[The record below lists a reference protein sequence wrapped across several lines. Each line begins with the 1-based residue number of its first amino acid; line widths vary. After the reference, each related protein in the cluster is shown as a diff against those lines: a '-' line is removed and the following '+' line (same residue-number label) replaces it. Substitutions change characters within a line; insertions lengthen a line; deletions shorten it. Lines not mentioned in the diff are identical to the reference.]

1 MMNDAEAIR
10 KIVEPV
16 APVEPNLLCEDL
28 HTVFAQRRA
37 DSLVVL
43 SNGIPIGFISY
54 RKVADIFSNQFGY
67 AVYQRL
73 PISELMVPDFLTV
86 DVNDSISEIVESA
99 LAREKSSVYEDIVAV
114 QEGKYVGMISIAR
127 VLLEQRN
134 RIREHAQELEESRS
148 NLVKSNEQLHD
159 ALANLKHTE
168 SQFVQVEKL
177 ASIGTLAA
185 GVAHDFNNMLAVILS
200 SSQMLRMKH
209 PQTSILLKYCDI
221 IDNATQR
228 ASQLTKQLLQ
238 FSQKHFVTLNR
249 TSLNDLI
256 TETVKILERSIDKNI
271 QISLDLQSGLPSIEA
286 DDTQIQQVIMNLT
299 LNARDA
305 MRHGGVLSMATDV
318 TDLDEHQRTVFDTD
332 SPGPFI
338 RLRIED
344 TGEGIPEENI
354 KKIFDPFFTTK
365 DFGKG
370 TGLGLSVVYGI
381 VKKHFGGINVK
392 STPGKGTIF
401 TILFPPSKDPETI
414 RPVLA
419 APTQRSGSGTILM
432 VDDEELVL
440 EVNASCLRELGYT
453 VFTAS
458 SGIEGL
464 QYISDYS
471 DDIDIVLLDMMM
483 PNMNGIETFHRMK
496 SIRNDL
502 KVFFVSGYTEEE
514 KFRTV
519 IENGALGLIR
529 KPFELTLISQKIGE
543 AIGHHQPV

>member
-10 KIVEPV
+10 NIVEPV
-16 APVEPNLLCEDL
+16 APVEPDLLCEDL
-28 HTVFAQRRA
+28 HEIFAHRQA

-73 PISELMVPDFLTV
+73 PISELMVRDFLTV
-86 DVNDSISEIVESA
+86 DVGDSISGIVESA
-99 LAREKSSVYEDIVAV
+99 LTREKSSVYEDIVAV
-114 QEGKYVGMISIAR
+114 KEGKYVGLISIAR
-127 VLLEQRN
+127 LLLEQRN
-134 RIREHAQELEESRS
+134 RIREHAQELEVNKS
-148 NLVKSNEQLHD
+148 NLTKSNEQLHD

-177 ASIGTLAA
+177 ASVGTLAA

-209 PQTSILLKYCDI
+209 QQTPLLLKYCDI
-221 IDNATQR
+221 IDHATQR
-228 ASQLTKQLLQ
+228 SSQLTKQLLQ

-271 QISLDLQSGLPSIEA
+271 QIRLDLRSGLPSIEA

-305 MRHGGVLSMATDV
+305 MKQGGVLSIVTDV
-318 TDLDEHQRTVFDTD
+318 TLLDVQQRTVFDID
-332 SPGPFI
+332 GQGPFV

-381 VKKHFGGINVK
+381 VKKHFGSINVV

-401 TILFPPSKDPETI
+401 TILFPPSKELEI
-414 RPVLA
+414 A
-419 APTQRSGSGTILM
+419 APEKPAPQQALGSGTILI

-458 SGIEGL
+458 SGMEGL
-464 QYISDYS
+464 QYVRDYS

-483 PNMNGIETFHRMK
+483 PMMNGIETFHRMK

-529 KPFELTLISQKIGE
+529 KPFELTFISQKIGE
-543 AIGHHQPV
+543 AIGQHQPA